1 MSRYRYE
8 IAENENFAIRCWD
21 DGNPNENG
29 APFLYQP
36 DWPNATPWA
45 SRAEAE
51 FWAEAFIRHMEDP
64 KNGRP
69 GDGPDNAFIPWS
81 EDEQPVEE

>member
-8 IAENENFAIRCWD
+8 IADDEGFAIRCWD
-21 DGNPNENG
+21 DGNPNEKN

-36 DWPNATPWA
+36 TWPNNTPWA
-45 SRAEAE
+45 TKAEAE
-51 FWAEAFIRHMEDP
+51 FWAEAFIKMMEDP

-69 GDGPDNAFIPWS
+69 GEGPDNAFIPWT
-81 EDEQPVEE
+81 EDNPTEE